1 MKVKKGKFK
10 TKFKLI
16 LLSVLC
22 LLVPFFI
29 VACSPVTLTT
39 KQNNNGII
47 QMSLEFDLSYLEQTG
62 KTGKAVQIASLY
74 TESLID
80 AYLSN
85 FYTLFSV
92 QYPDKL
98 LGFNLPTT
106 TQNEKLAIIFK
117 DFPNFAIYPQDIPS
131 EGENIMGEF
140 KFVIRQ
146 ENTAKVQISF
156 FSIYAYILFFYPKA
170 YTNDETGAVVLNSS
184 EYGSLI
190 DVPVTTV
197 DYESQQKLFT
207 TSIVQTCS
215 PFSYNG
221 EQAKL
226 LEDMIVINGKSY
238 QTGELLTDVI
248 VGELN
253 LNEQEAKYVYNFITP
268 YSRVHSDG
276 IKTNTEEGIV
286 HTWDLGNDINGVIKL
301 WRTSANQVAWYVLG
315 IVLGTII
322 IVIGLIII
330 LPKNKK
336 KKETGIELLQKVDD
350 LVRKREV

>member
-29 VACSPVTLTT
+29 VACSPVTLST

-85 FYTLFSV
+85 FYNLFSV

-131 EGENIMGEF
+131 EGENIMGE
-140 KFVIRQ
+140 FVIRQ

-197 DYESQQKLFT
+197 DY
-207 TSIVQTCS
+207 
-215 PFSYNG
+215 
-221 EQAKL
+221 
-226 LEDMIVINGKSY
+226 
-238 QTGELLTDVI
+238 
-248 VGELN
+248 
-253 LNEQEAKYVYNFITP
+253 
-268 YSRVHSDG
+268 
-276 IKTNTEEGIV
+276 
-286 HTWDLGNDINGVIKL
+286 
-301 WRTSANQVAWYVLG
+301 
-315 IVLGTII
+315 
-322 IVIGLIII
+322 
-330 LPKNKK
+330 
-336 KKETGIELLQKVDD
+336 
-350 LVRKREV
+350 